1 MKHSKLNGLTGTIA
15 CFPLLAKSVALH
27 RLIYL
32 FKESRTAAEAEFSK
46 DEINLKHSDASP
58 HSQHSLDQHSLG
70 QHSLGQHSLGQ
81 ALRCQSPQPAI
92 NWQRIALLLALA
104 QNASAHTAF
113 DRYVAVDL
121 VIVSSLG
128 LS

>member
-1 MKHSKLNGLTGTIA
+1 MLCFGRYVMKHSKLNGLTGTIA

-58 HSQHSLDQHSLG
+58 HSQPSTGSVCFAAGLGPECECTHS
-70 QHSLGQHSLGQ
+70 
-81 ALRCQSPQPAI
+81 
-92 NWQRIALLLALA
+92 
-104 QNASAHTAF
+104 
-113 DRYVAVDL
+113 V
-121 VIVSSLG
+121 
-128 LS
+128 